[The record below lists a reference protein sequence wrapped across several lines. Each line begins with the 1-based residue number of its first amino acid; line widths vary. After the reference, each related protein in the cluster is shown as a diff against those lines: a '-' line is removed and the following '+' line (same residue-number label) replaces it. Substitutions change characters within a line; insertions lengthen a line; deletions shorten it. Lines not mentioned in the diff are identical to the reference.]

1 MDVTYATLIKL
12 LIKID
17 DITNMKIKSNIKEF
31 FFFFRNKHTRL
42 K

>member
-17 DITNMKIKSNIKEF
+17 DITNMKIKSNIKNF
-31 FFFFRNKHTRL
+31 FFFFEKQTY
-42 K
+42 